1 MPPIYFP
8 EDRVTGCAGTGIG
21 QASVSSTHTTSP
33 RHIKKKK
40 KIQDTKAIV
49 VLKSPFINIFTP
61 QKRYQNL
68 SLFHANISNDFP
80 YL

>member
-40 KIQDTKAIV
+40 KN
-49 VLKSPFINIFTP
+49 PG
-61 QKRYQNL
+61 
-68 SLFHANISNDFP
+68 H
-80 YL
+80 